1 MVSRSLLI
9 YPTRPLADA
18 RVDPSGLMQYYVTH
32 AVPIHPV
39 PGILV
44 LSIVVS
50 VLGSYATLLLL
61 GRRTSSRGWR
71 NHLLLGFAAVCFS
84 AVAVWGMHFVSMISI
99 RLLASPDVTWYIQV
113 STTLQGCR

>member
-1 MVSRSLLI
+1 
-9 YPTRPLADA
+9 
-18 RVDPSGLMQYYVTH
+18 MQYYVTH

-113 STTLQGCR
+113 SNTVHGYG

>member
-1 MVSRSLLI
+1 MRLPRAAL
-9 YPTRPLADA
+9 TL
-18 RVDPSGLMQYYVTH
+18 DPQGLVEYYQIN
-32 AVPIHPV
+32 AVPLHPI

-71 NHLLLGFAAVCFS
+71 NNTLLVVAAICFS
-84 AVAVWGMHFVSMISI
+84 AVAVWGMHFVSMISV
-99 RLLASPDVTWYIQV
+99 RLEASPDVTWYLEV
-113 STTLQGCR
+113 GSGSS